1 MSLRLMLVSIF
12 LRASC
17 SSSCRASRVL
27 RIFDFV
33 LRNPAGAPLGL
44 GVPLRTTP
52 FSSLMTDIISPCFN
66 YLGNRKQMKE
76 AHLFPSQR
84 GRSEEHTSEL
94 QSRENLVCRLLLEK
108 NTTIRNA

>member
-1 MSLRLMLVSIF
+1 IHHLTHSFLSYATTTTAIYHRSLHDALPI
-12 LRASC
+12 
-17 SSSCRASRVL
+17 
-27 RIFDFV
+27 FV